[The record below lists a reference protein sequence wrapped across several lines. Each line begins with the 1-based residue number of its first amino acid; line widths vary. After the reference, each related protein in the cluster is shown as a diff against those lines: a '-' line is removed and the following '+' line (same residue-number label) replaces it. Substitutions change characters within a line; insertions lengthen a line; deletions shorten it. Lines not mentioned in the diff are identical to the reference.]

1 MKIISFLSALLV
13 TSSLLFSCNS
23 LNGNPPKTD
32 NHELIQ
38 SAEWLLG
45 RWENTDEQGTLSET
59 WEKDSDSSFAGA
71 SYFVSGDDT
80 LFSESIRLVEMD
92 GGLHY
97 IPTVSDQNEGEP
109 VDFTLIHGT
118 ATQLIFENRKHD
130 FPQNIRYTHTNDSL
144 IAVIS
149 GKQKG
154 KPHQEVFA
162 MKRSEN

>member
-23 LNGNPPKTD
+23 QNDKAPKTD
-32 NHELIQ
+32 SHELIQ
-38 SAEWLLG
+38 SAEWLIG
-45 RWENTDEQGTLSET
+45 RWENTDDQGTLSET
-59 WEKDSDSSFAGA
+59 WKKDSDSSFAGA
-71 SYFVSGDDT
+71 SYYVSGGDT
-80 LFSESIRLVEMD
+80 IFSESIRLVEMD

-97 IPTVSDQNEGEP
+97 IPSVSDQNEGKP
-109 VDFTLIHGT
+109 VDFTLIHT
-118 ATQLIFENRKHD
+118 TTNEFIFENRKHD
-130 FPQNIRYTHTNDSL
+130 FPQNIRYTLTNDSL

-162 MKRSEN
+162 MKRSAN